1 LNVRTAGGISAVL
14 MDIRMP
20 VMDGYEAARAI
31 RASGRPDADVPI
43 IALSAD
49 VYTEDIKKAQECGM
63 TAHLS
68 KPLDPELLLKTLRE
82 HIPLT
87 REQMDAGTLEVEFV
101 PQGTLAER
109 IHCGGAGLGGCL
121 TPTGIGTKV
130 EEGKQK
136 LTIDGREYLL
146 EKPLHAD
153 VAIVKAWKADKY
165 GNLTYRLNGMANNM
179 QIAMAADFVIAEV
192 EELVDVGELTPDEID
207 TPAVLVDMVYVRTG
221 EKRPLPP
228 SWKRMREGGKK

>member
-1 LNVRTAGGISAVL
+1 MKSKLATKEEALQNIRDGQTVMIGDLLGLAAPDEIIDGMIEKGVKDLTMIAITTGKPDEGCGKLISAKAV
-14 MDIRMP
+14 
-20 VMDGYEAARAI
+20 
-31 RASGRPDADVPI
+31 
-43 IALSAD
+43 
-49 VYTEDIKKAQECGM
+49 KKAI
-63 TAHLS
+63 TS
-68 KPLDPELLLKTLRE
+68 
-82 HIPLT
+82 HIGTNPLT

>member
-1 LNVRTAGGISAVL
+1 MKSKLATKEEALQNIREGQTVMIGDLLGLAAPDEIIDGMIEKGVKDLTMIAITTGKPDEGCGKLISAKAV
-14 MDIRMP
+14 
-20 VMDGYEAARAI
+20 
-31 RASGRPDADVPI
+31 
-43 IALSAD
+43 
-49 VYTEDIKKAQECGM
+49 KKAI
-63 TAHLS
+63 TS
-68 KPLDPELLLKTLRE
+68 
-82 HIPLT
+82 HIGTNPLT

>member
-1 LNVRTAGGISAVL
+1 MKSKLATKEEALQNIRDGQTVMIGDLLGLAAPDEIIDGMIEKGVKDLTMIAITTGKPDEGCGKLISAKAV
-14 MDIRMP
+14 
-20 VMDGYEAARAI
+20 
-31 RASGRPDADVPI
+31 
-43 IALSAD
+43 
-49 VYTEDIKKAQECGM
+49 KKAI
-63 TAHLS
+63 TS
-68 KPLDPELLLKTLRE
+68 
-82 HIPLT
+82 HIGTNPLT

-228 SWKRMREGGKK
+228 SWKRMIEGGKK

>member
-1 LNVRTAGGISAVL
+1 VKSKLATKEEALQNIRDGQTVMIGDLLGLAAPDEIIDGMIEKGVKDLTMIAITTGKPDEGCGKLISAKAV
-14 MDIRMP
+14 
-20 VMDGYEAARAI
+20 
-31 RASGRPDADVPI
+31 
-43 IALSAD
+43 
-49 VYTEDIKKAQECGM
+49 KKAI
-63 TAHLS
+63 TS
-68 KPLDPELLLKTLRE
+68 
-82 HIPLT
+82 HIGTNPLT